1 MLDHQKRL
9 KGEPVAQLTGEEIAL
24 RTVDVKTLRAAARQW
39 YEDKLRG
46 RSVTN
51 LVSGREIQFRS
62 PNKAFSF
69 SANPDKL
76 RLFAALEPI
85 IRHGEIRHSNPP
97 KDVSVEPTTRAYHWL
112 EALVSLSGAVVTVG
126 VTIREDANGNLYYN
140 HNPIK
145 KAPASTRWRP
155 PNKGG
160 PGIEIGASEGKRNAA
175 PQDVNLEVK
184 NETHPSAKLRTKPF
198 LRDHDA
204 SLNKT
209 ICRDAEETE
218 KHT

>member
-1 MLDHQKRL
+1 MISREERVEMLDHRKFL

-24 RTVDVKTLRAAARQW
+24 RTVDVKTLRKEARQW
-39 YEDKLRG
+39 YEDNLRE

-76 RLFAALEPI
+76 RLFAALEAI
-85 IRHGEIRHSNPP
+85 IRHGEIKHSNPP

-112 EALVSLSGAVVTVG
+112 EAPVSLNSEAITVG

-140 HNPIK
+140 HNPME
-145 KAPASTRWRP
+145 KAPSSTRWRP

-160 PGIEIGASEGKRNAA
+160 PGIEIGASEAEQNNATEN
-175 PQDVNLEVK
+175 VNLEVSDQK
-184 NETHPSAKLRTKPF
+184 RGTS
-198 LRDHDA
+198 
-204 SLNKT
+204 
-209 ICRDAEETE
+209 
-218 KHT
+218 